1 MFLEYFH
8 LKEQPFG
15 VTPDPRFLCLGPSH
29 REAMASLLYGIHSGR
44 GFMALIAE
52 PGMGKT
58 TLLFELLRSLG
69 NSARTVFLFQTQCSP
84 DDFLRSILSD
94 LGIEH
99 CGANLVEM
107 QSRLNEVVLKE
118 AAAGRRVV
126 VAIDE
131 AQNLEEPVLEL
142 LRMLSNFETPREK
155 LMQIILTGQ
164 PQLATRLSSLSLV
177 QLRQRISIFARLQ
190 PLTAQE
196 INSYIDHRL
205 RVAGYQSRT
214 SLFTD
219 RAKSMIVRYSRG
231 IPRDINNIC
240 FNALSLACALKQK
253 SIDIAVIEEV
263 LHDLDLRPLQ
273 MQPTSA
279 VIAPRDHL
287 EGMRPAVAKP
297 VPPRRSTWPLTL
309 GAVSALITIA
319 LPLVL
324 ASQNQWSLPATW
336 DFIAASVSKRVYA
349 LPAATAPKAPDFYSS
364 ASPID
369 QNTVKNNQAGILPDL
384 PLALPANF
392 AQLRLGAL
400 PELFTRPALRR
411 ANTAT
416 GRPDA
421 RSSRAAQ
428 NISVIPLSL
437 NSANSANFST
447 LKAVETTSHYDGA
460 AMPLSVQ
467 VAPNET
473 LWKICAR
480 ALGKCDFNLLQQ
492 IIAINPCIT
501 DPRFLRPGL
510 WLVMPTVTRTSG
522 SFRGS
527 AIAKEAASR

>member
-8 LKEQPFG
+8 LREQPFG

-69 NSARTVFLFQTQCSP
+69 SAAKTVFVFQTQCSP

-94 LGIEH
+94 LGIAH
-99 CGANLVEM
+99 RGANMVEM
-107 QSRLNEVVLKE
+107 QSRLNQVMLKE

-164 PQLATRLSSLSLV
+164 PQLATKLSSPSLV
-177 QLRQRISIFARLQ
+177 QLRQRISIFGRLH
-190 PLTAQE
+190 PLTAPE

-205 RVAGYQSRT
+205 RIAGYQSRT

-219 RAKSMIVRYSRG
+219 RAKAMIVRYSRG

-240 FNALSLACALKQK
+240 FNALSLACALKRK
-253 SIDIAVIEEV
+253 SIDMDVIEEV
-263 LHDLDLRPLQ
+263 LRDLDLRPLQ
-273 MQPTSA
+273 MQPTSSLTA
-279 VIAPRDHL
+279 SRDHL
-287 EGMRPAVAKP
+287 EGMGPVAKP
-297 VPPRRSTWPLTL
+297 APSRRPTWPLTL
-309 GAVSALITIA
+309 GVSALIAIA
-319 LPLVL
+319 LPLL
-324 ASQNQWSLPATW
+324 YASQNQWNLPATW
-336 DFIAASVSKRVYA
+336 NSIVTSISKSTDAS
-349 LPAATAPKAPDFYSS
+349 PAPITTKAPFPSSS
-364 ASPID
+364 ASALNKDALTSQP
-369 QNTVKNNQAGILPDL
+369 GLLPGL

-392 AQLRLGAL
+392 AQLRIGAL
-400 PELFTRPALRR
+400 PDLFTRPALHP
-411 ANTAT
+411 AT
-416 GRPDA
+416 PAAGRLEN
-421 RSSRAAQ
+421 RSSRTPQ
-428 NISVIPLSL
+428 NVSVIPSSL
-437 NSANSANFST
+437 ALANSANFST
-447 LKAVETTSHYDGA
+447 LKAVQTTSHYDGA
-460 AMPLSVQ
+460 AMPVSVQ

-480 ALGKCDFNLLQQ
+480 ALGKCDADLLQQ
-492 IIAINPCIT
+492 ILAINPYIS

-510 WLVMPTVTRTSG
+510 WLVMPAVTRTPG
-522 SFRGS
+522 YFRGS
-527 AIAKEAASR
+527 AVAKEAASR

>member
-69 NSARTVFLFQTQCSP
+69 SSAKTVFLFQTQTSP

-99 CGANLVEM
+99 RGANLVEM
-107 QSRLNEVVLKE
+107 QSRLNEVMLKE

-131 AQNLEEPVLEL
+131 AQNLQEPVLEL

-164 PQLATRLSSLSLV
+164 PQLATKLSSPSLV
-177 QLRQRISIFARLQ
+177 QLRQRISIFGRLQ
-190 PLTAQE
+190 PLTAPE

-219 RAKSMIVRYSRG
+219 RAKAMIVRYSRG

-253 SIDIAVIEEV
+253 SIDMDVIEEV

-273 MQPTSA
+273 MQTALALTP
-279 VIAPRDHL
+279 PRDHID
-287 EGMRPAVAKP
+287 GMRPVIVKP
-297 VPPRRSTWPLTL
+297 VPPRRSTWPLTF
-309 GAVSALITIA
+309 GAVSALIVLA
-319 LPLVL
+319 LPLIL

-336 DFIAASVSKRVYA
+336 DFITASFSKRVYA
-349 LPAATAPKAPDFYSS
+349 LPAATAPKAQESYSPAPAVDTNAVTS
-364 ASPID
+364 TQSD
-369 QNTVKNNQAGILPDL
+369 VLQAL
-384 PLALPANF
+384 PLVLPANF
-392 AQLRLGAL
+392 TQLRIGAS
-400 PELFTRPALRR
+400 PEIFNRPALRH
-411 ANTAT
+411 ALATT
-416 GRPDA
+416 GRPDI
-421 RSSRAAQ
+421 RSTRAAQ

-447 LKAVETTSHYDGA
+447 LKTVETTSHYDGA
-460 AMPLSVQ
+460 AMPVSVQ

-480 ALGKCDFNLLQQ
+480 ALGKCDPDLLQQ

-510 WLVMPTVTRTSG
+510 WLVMPTVTRASG
-522 SFRGS
+522 YFRGS
-527 AIAKEAASR
+527 LITKEASSR

>member
-1 MFLEYFH
+1 
-8 LKEQPFG
+8 
-15 VTPDPRFLCLGPSH
+15 
-29 REAMASLLYGIHSGR
+29 
-44 GFMALIAE
+44 
-52 PGMGKT
+52 
-58 TLLFELLRSLG
+58 
-69 NSARTVFLFQTQCSP
+69 
-84 DDFLRSILSD
+84 
-94 LGIEH
+94 
-99 CGANLVEM
+99 
-107 QSRLNEVVLKE
+107 
-118 AAAGRRVV
+118 

-131 AQNLEEPVLEL
+131 AQNLQEPVLEL

-164 PQLATRLSSLSLV
+164 PQLATKLSSPSLV
-177 QLRQRISIFARLQ
+177 QLRQRISIFGRLQ
-190 PLTAQE
+190 PLTAPE

-219 RAKSMIVRYSRG
+219 RAKAMIVRYSRG

-253 SIDIAVIEEV
+253 SIDMDVIQEV

-273 MQPTSA
+273 MQSA
-279 VIAPRDHL
+279 SASTAPRDHL
-287 EGMRPAVAKP
+287 EGMGPAIAKP
-297 VPPRRSTWPLTL
+297 VPPRRWPLTL
-309 GAVSALITIA
+309 GAVSALIAVA
-319 LPLVL
+319 LPLVF

-349 LPAATAPKAPDFYSS
+349 LPATTTPKTQESYSLTAAVDTN
-364 ASPID
+364 A
-369 QNTVKNNQAGILPDL
+369 VKTTQFALLPAL
-384 PLALPANF
+384 PLDLPANF
-392 AQLRLGAL
+392 AQLRIGAL

-416 GRPDA
+416 GHSDA

-428 NISVIPLSL
+428 NISLIPLSL

-460 AMPLSVQ
+460 PMPVSVQ

-473 LWKICAR
+473 LWKICSR

-510 WLVMPTVTRTSG
+510 WLVMPTVTGTSG
-522 SFRGS
+522 YFRGS

>member
-1 MFLEYFH
+1 MFLEHFH
-8 LKEQPFG
+8 LREQPFG

-69 NSARTVFLFQTQCSP
+69 SSAKTVFVFQTQCSP

-94 LGIEH
+94 LGIAH
-99 CGANLVEM
+99 RGANLVEM
-107 QSRLNEVVLKE
+107 QSRLNQVMLKE

-164 PQLATRLSSLSLV
+164 PQLATKLSSLSLV
-177 QLRQRISIFARLQ
+177 QLRQRISIFGRLQ
-190 PLTAQE
+190 PLTAPE

-205 RVAGYQSRT
+205 RIAGYQSRT

-219 RAKSMIVRYSRG
+219 SAKAMIVRYSRG

-240 FNALSLACALKQK
+240 FNALSLACALKHK
-253 SIDIAVIEEV
+253 SIDTPVIQEV

-273 MQPTSA
+273 TQAASA
-279 VIAPRDHL
+279 LIAPRERL
-287 EGMRPAVAKP
+287 EGLSPAASKP
-297 VPPRRSTWPLTL
+297 APSRRSTWPLTL
-309 GAVSALITIA
+309 GVSALIAIA
-319 LPLVL
+319 LPLFI
-324 ASQNQWSLPATW
+324 ASQNQWTLPATW
-336 DFIAASVSKRVYA
+336 NSIVTSISKPAYASAAPITIKTPVS
-349 LPAATAPKAPDFYSS
+349 DSS
-364 ASPID
+364 ARVFD
-369 QNTVKNNQAGILPDL
+369 NNAAETHQPGLLPDL
-384 PLALPANF
+384 PLALPSNF
-392 AQLRLGAL
+392 AQLRIGAR
-400 PELFTRPALRR
+400 PEIFSRPALRR
-411 ANTAT
+411 AIPPT
-416 GRPDA
+416 GRPDVRSA
-421 RSSRAAQ
+421 RTAQ
-428 NISVIPLSL
+428 NISVIPLSFS
-437 NSANSANFST
+437 SANSANFST
-447 LKAVETTSHYDGA
+447 LKAVQTTSHYDGA
-460 AMPLSVQ
+460 AMPVSVQ

-480 ALGKCDFNLLQQ
+480 ALGKCDSNLLQQ
-492 IIAINPCIT
+492 IIAVNPGIS

-510 WLVMPTVTRTSG
+510 WLVMPTVTGTSG
-522 SFRGS
+522 YFRGS
-527 AIAKEAASR
+527 AVAKEAASR